1 MTNEN
6 GFIDFGGIIMSIFVM
21 IVIIGI
27 VVFYLQWNPFV
38 PMLETYG
45 TNITDTITVSGKIY
59 DANSN
64 WYEIITTDGVK
75 YLTNPQN
82 LSEHFEVNH
91 TYLVTIQKSQ
101 MKINLQGGSWS
112 NTTYITS
119 LSEVAIGGVKH
130 DK

>member
-1 MTNEN
+1 M
-6 GFIDFGGIIMSIFVM
+6 IVM
-21 IVIIGI
+21 IGV

-38 PMLETYG
+38 PITEIYG

-75 YLTNPQN
+75 YLTDPQN
-82 LSEHFEVNH
+82 LSERFEVNH

-101 MKINLQGGSWS
+101 MKINLQGGSWY

-119 LSEVAIGGVKH
+119 LSEISMEGVKH
-130 DK
+130 DD

>member
-21 IVIIGI
+21 IVIIGV

-38 PMLETYG
+38 PITEIYG
-45 TNITDTITVSGKIY
+45 TNITDTITISGKIY
-59 DANSN
+59 DANNN
-64 WYEIITTDGVK
+64 WYEIITTDSAK
-75 YLTNPQN
+75 YLTNPPK
-82 LSEHFEVNH
+82 LSEQFEINH
-91 TYLVTIQKSQ
+91 TYLVIIQKSQ
-101 MKINLQGGSWS
+101 MKINLQGGSWH

-119 LSEVAIGGVKH
+119 LSEIAMEGIEH